1 MQKLFISNKVKR
13 ISCGAAA
20 LLFFAALTL
29 SAVFLAAEAGHEC
42 EGEGCHVCARMQECE
57 AALRRFGG
65 VLPGVFAAAVG
76 AFFLLLRFV
85 ELLINA
91 LRGRDAVRED
101 VLAEALAEV
110 PDEEKEV

>member
-29 SAVFLAAEAGHEC
+29 STVFLAAEAGHEC
-42 EGEGCHVCARMQECE
+42 EGEDCHVCARMQECE

-76 AFFLLLRFV
+76 AFFVLLASAAPLFIFAQPTPV
-85 ELLINA
+85 S
-91 LRGRDAVRED
+91 GKVR
-101 VLAEALAEV
+101 LNN
-110 PDEEKEV
+110 